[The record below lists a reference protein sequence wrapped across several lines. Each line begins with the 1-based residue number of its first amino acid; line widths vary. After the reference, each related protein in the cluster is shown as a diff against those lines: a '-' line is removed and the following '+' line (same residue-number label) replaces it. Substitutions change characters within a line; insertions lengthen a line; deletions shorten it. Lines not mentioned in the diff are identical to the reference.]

1 MEVGAVKQAFNNEII
16 QMKRNLTQAKIQ
28 IIHKLTR
35 KAKTLA
41 EKKAPEHLK
50 EKLTKKAESAVKEVL
65 IIKIIQMKRNLTQAK
80 IQIIHK
86 LTRKAKTLAEK
97 KAPEHLKEKLTKK
110 AESAVKEVLIIKK
123 IKAKDIAKFIVT
135 YDGEL
140 AKYLNKPEVDNNKA
154 CARLILHKSLHEKH
168 KYIRETFGNTSIND
182 LFMSR
187 LERRKM
193 KKEAREKQKNKKKEK
208 EAKKLVNIE
217 GDWDVEEIGN
227 KDAVEAKV
235 QGKGL
240 RDEQSDNGQ
249 ESDNEQGKEDESCSD
264 KPGDDD
270 GSDSDDEI
278 LASESE
284 QIENGNNSQVD
295 KDVDNS
301 DSEME
306 ERKNKKIKR
315 EDISQKKEVINKLN
329 DSNVVSINVNKDLNK
344 EKLHN
349 KSIEKPKNLPKEVN
363 KKKKDINKNKNF
375 NEKIL
380 KRKFNKVIDEKPV
393 EEIKMADPFFITT
406 TGESYMSVVE
416 PRQPDEVKEIHKQ
429 GNRQYRRAVM
439 FGHVP
444 KPRRNDFKQ
453 ENRKFKD
460 LSNSNDRF
468 SNNNYKNKKFNDE
481 EKQETEK
488 VEKLHPSWEAKK
500 RKSGIL
506 PFEGKKIVFDDGE

>member
-1 MEVGAVKQAFNNEII
+1 MEVGAVKQAFNNE
-16 QMKRNLTQAKIQ
+16 
-28 IIHKLTR
+28 
-35 KAKTLA
+35 
-41 EKKAPEHLK
+41 
-50 EKLTKKAESAVKEVL
+50 
-65 IIKIIQMKRNLTQAK
+65 IIQMKRNLTQAK

-140 AKYLNKPEVDNNKA
+140 AKYLNKPEVDHNKA

-217 GDWDVEEIGN
+217 GDWDVEEIEN
-227 KDAVEAKV
+227 KDDAVEANI

-240 RDEQSDNGQ
+240 GDEQSDNGQ
-249 ESDNEQGKEDESCSD
+249 ESDSEQGKEDESSSD

-306 ERKNKKIKR
+306 ERKNKKIERKN
-315 EDISQKKEVINKLN
+315 ISQKKE
-329 DSNVVSINVNKDLNK
+329 
-344 EKLHN
+344 EKLRN

-380 KRKFNKVIDEKPV
+380 KRKFNKVIDEKPA